1 MIYRLRAL
9 LEKGA
14 LEHVTL
20 NMNDIVDDVA
30 RLVRNDMVIRNVPMI
45 LELAEGLP
53 NVRGDRVQL
62 QQAVLNMVLDGVEA
76 MGEPNG
82 RPHALVIRTA
92 RAGAKAV
99 DVAVEDSGA
108 GIDVHDVDR
117 LFEPL
122 YTTKAEGLGMGLAIV
137 RTIVDAHGG
146 RLRASNNVG
155 GGATFQFTL
164 PTDAERAR

>member
-1 MIYRLRAL
+1 VIYRLRAL